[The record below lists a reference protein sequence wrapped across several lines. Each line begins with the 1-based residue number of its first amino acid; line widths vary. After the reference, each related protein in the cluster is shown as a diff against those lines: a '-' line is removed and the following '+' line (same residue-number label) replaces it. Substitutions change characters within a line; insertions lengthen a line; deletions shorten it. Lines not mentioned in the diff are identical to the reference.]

1 MAQFWGGSNFLNPSF
16 KIEGYHKINL
26 KLGKAF
32 LPIDLHPSF
41 CPLTLGDCFSILFNI
56 S

>member
-1 MAQFWGGSNFLNPSF
+1 MARFGGGWNFLNPSF
-16 KIEGYHKINL
+16 QIEGYHKINL

-41 CPLTLGDCFSILFNI
+41 CLLTLGDCFSILFNI